1 MKLKAVEA
9 WTWSDPLVRRHC
21 GLGLRRDGSYTLL
34 QSQLGKSNTA
44 LIKRLRESE
53 SILDEDNR
61 SFDGFLHVMRYRPR
75 QFNGYSSLYRQ
86 CIYIYV
92 STNLDPLL
100 HIQIQIPVYPV
111 IKVIIRSNMSL
122 FNLIRLHIM

>member
-86 CIYIYV
+86 CI
-92 STNLDPLL
+92 
-100 HIQIQIPVYPV
+100 HICFNKPWSSAAHSNSNTCISSDKI
-111 IKVIIRSNMSL
+111 IIRSNMSL